1 MKKNYVKRYAAYLND
16 VVSYY
21 NKNKKLT
28 GFSCIAKQHRISK
41 ITTAQFYENN
51 LHVWG
56 DTPLT
61 REKIIDVVK
70 NVTGKDYSDSEYN
83 FPLNEMV
90 AWENES
96 GYRTVAY
103 TQLDKNDFLP
113 YLLNYRGRKDEQDRV
128 WEFEDPS
135 NLDDRKAVKPTYD
148 DVCRYAIA
156 MHKQAAYYQKHYWEL
171 LNKHP
176 EE

>member
-1 MKKNYVKRYAAYLND
+1 MKKDYVERYAAYLND

-21 NKNKKLT
+21 NKKKKLN
-28 GFSCIAKQHRISK
+28 GFSCVTKQHRITK

-51 LHVWG
+51 LHKWG
-56 DTPLT
+56 DAPLT
-61 REKIIDVVK
+61 REKVIDVVK
-70 NVTGKDYSDSEYN
+70 NVTGKDYSDSGYN

-103 TQLDKNDFLP
+103 TQIDSGFLP

-128 WEFEDPS
+128 WVCEDPS
-135 NLDDRKAVKPTYD
+135 SLDDMKAVKPTYND
-148 DVCRYAIA
+148 IRSYAIA
-156 MHKQAAYYQKHYWEL
+156 MHKRAASYEKLYCEL
-171 LNKHP
+171 LEKHS

>member
-21 NKNKKLT
+21 NKNKKLS
-28 GFSCIAKQHRISK
+28 GFSCIAKSHRITK

-51 LHVWG
+51 LHSWG

-61 REKIIDVVK
+61 REKVIDVVK
-70 NVTGKDYSDSEYN
+70 NITGKDYSDLGYN

-96 GYRTVAY
+96 GCRTVAY
-103 TQLDKNDFLP
+103 TQIDGGFLP

-128 WEFEDPS
+128 WVCEDAS
-135 NLDDRKAVKPTYD
+135 NLDDRKAVKPTYND
-148 DVCRYAIA
+148 ICRYAIA
-156 MHKQAAYYQKHYWEL
+156 MHKHAVYYENLYGEL
-171 LNKHP
+171 LEKHSD
-176 EE
+176 E